1 MAVNLPQLFTSGVH
15 KVLVLDPSSSHL
27 AYTII
32 TLDFTK
38 QLLAIEAC
46 GMVWTRD
53 QFTKGQRYSY
63 MQQAIRL
70 LTQGLQDQIPEA
82 IVTEAFFANPKQMMG
97 SAVVP
102 TINAFAEM
110 AASEFKIPYQDMGAT
125 SWRGILGIKAVK
137 DAKGKRDYK
146 VPTANLVAQQV
157 KLPSEIPSNITR
169 KMRDMPNDVTDVLA
183 IALAVG
189 RHHDLNK
196 VIQSNTAFYPFNWL
210 EKLEKLSKE
219 I

>member
-1 MAVNLPQLFTSGVH
+1 
-15 KVLVLDPSSSHL
+15 
-27 AYTII
+27 
-32 TLDFTK
+32 
-38 QLLAIEAC
+38 
-46 GMVWTRD
+46 
-53 QFTKGQRYSY
+53 
-63 MQQAIRL
+63 
-70 LTQGLQDQIPEA
+70 
-82 IVTEAFFANPKQMMG
+82 MMG